1 MKKGIVPSAVA
12 MALLAVSTIGC
23 DGNKKTEDSAAA
35 EEVPAIDTLA
45 MDRTVSPRENF
56 FLYANGGWMKA
67 HPLTPEYSRFGA
79 FDELSLKSE
88 VAAHGL
94 IERLKDAAEGPD
106 AATGALRLSRGHL

>member
-12 MALLAVSTIGC
+12 MALLAVSAVGC
-23 DGNKKTEDSAAA
+23 DGNKKTEDSAVA

-88 VAAHGL
+88 VAANH
-94 IERLKDAAEGPD
+94 
-106 AATGALRLSRGHL
+106 LSKRSK